1 MRTFVILAAALAA
14 GTAVADRPVTAIS
27 NIAWHAQYDVA
38 YREMQNL
45 NRPMLVF
52 IKSNACLYCQR
63 MESQTYNHP
72 EVIQAIN
79 RRFIPTVIN
88 SATDPALAKQFGVT
102 VYPTTV
108 IIASNGT
115 IVDSIPGYLPAD
127 QFQARLRTAK
137 VR

>member
-1 MRTFVILAAALAA
+1 MRIFFILAVVVLA
-14 GTAVADRPVTAIS
+14 GPVVADRPLTGVS

-38 YREMQNL
+38 YREMQAL

-72 EVIQAIN
+72 EVIQTIN
-79 RRFIPTVIN
+79 GKFVPTVVN
-88 SATDPALAKQFGVT
+88 SATNPVLAKKFGVT

-115 IVDSIPGYLPAD
+115 IIDAIPGYLPAE
-127 QFQARLRTAK
+127 QFQARLRTAR